1 MKKVSTSSF
10 QEQENV
16 HAYFQSRSSNWREI
30 YESSGV
36 EAEIIRDRHVAVL
49 AWVDSL
55 KLAPG
60 SSVLEVGC
68 GAGFMA
74 VALAQRGFNVQAFDS
89 SEAMIEQARLYAD
102 ESLTNDL
109 LTLKVRDVYSLDF
122 SDDSFDLVLAIGVI
136 PWLERLEPAI
146 QEMVRVIKPGGYILL
161 TTANRMGL
169 MSILDPW
176 RNPALEPLKR
186 RLKEVVS
193 SIAHHNF
200 SPSMT
205 FHTNRFMDKTLARQ
219 RCIKTMSMTRG
230 FGFSLRNRSFLPE
243 PFGTKLHQ
251 LLQHLAD
258 RNIPF
263 FRSMGMAYFMLA
275 RKHVSH
281 SYVRSM
287 DGNGS

>member
-1 MKKVSTSSF
+1 MKKVSASYL

-16 HAYFQSRSSNWREI
+16 NAYFQSRSLQWRKI
-30 YESSGV
+30 YEGSGV
-36 EAEIIRDRHVAVL
+36 EAEIIRDRHAAVL
-49 AWVDSL
+49 AWIDSL

-74 VALAQRGFNVQAFDS
+74 VALAQRGFHVQAFDS
-89 SEAMIEQARLYAD
+89 SEAMIEQARRNAE

-146 QEMVRVIKPGGYILL
+146 QEMVRVIKPGGYIIL

-176 RNPALEPLKR
+176 RNPAFEPFKR
-186 RLKEVVS
+186 RFKELLN
-193 SIAHHNF
+193 SIAHRNF
-200 SPSMT
+200 SPSMS
-205 FHTNRFMDKTLARQ
+205 FHTNRFIDKTLARQ
-219 RCIKTMSMTRG
+219 KCIKNRSMARG
-230 FGFSLRNRSFLPE
+230 FGFSLHNRSILPE
-243 PFGTKLHQ
+243 PFGTQIHH
-251 LLQHLAD
+251 LLQRLAD
-258 RNIPF
+258 RNVPV
-263 FRSMGMAYFMLA
+263 FRSIGMAYFVLA
-275 RKHVSH
+275 RKKLSQ
-281 SYVRSM
+281 SFVRSM
-287 DGNGS
+287 NVHES